1 MDNVTPAPSS
11 EESIRYKKSLQ
22 QADLMLQNTKKLIGD
37 SVDSV
42 DYIDS
47 DKD

>member
-11 EESIRYKKSLQ
+11 EESVRFKKSLQ
-22 QADLMLQNTKKLIGD
+22 QADWMYQNTKKLIGD
-37 SVDSV
+37 SVDSF

>member
-11 EESIRYKKSLQ
+11 EESVRFKKSLQ
-22 QADLMLQNTKKLIGD
+22 QADWMYQNTKKLIGD

-47 DKD
+47 DKN